1 VAFLKRL
8 FFRHDGGMGGDWYFL
23 ARDTETRQVFILHEW
38 SHRVGDNYD
47 PGSAEYELETF
58 LSRKGTAQ
66 DKLRELIGTLAS
78 D

>member
-1 VAFLKRL
+1 MAFLKRL
-8 FFRHDGGMGGDWYFL
+8 FFRHEGGMGEDWYFL
-23 ARDTETRQVFILHEW
+23 ARDTETGQVFILHEW
-38 SHRVGDNYD
+38 THRVGDNYD